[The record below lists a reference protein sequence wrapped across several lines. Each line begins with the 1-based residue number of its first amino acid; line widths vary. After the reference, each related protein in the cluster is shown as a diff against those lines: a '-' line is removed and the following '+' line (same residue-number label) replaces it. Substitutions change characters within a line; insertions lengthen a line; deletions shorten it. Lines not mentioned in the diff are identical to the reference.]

1 FFIAFSPLP
10 RLCFGNYCEIILR
23 QRRGRTC
30 RSGCT
35 DRLPELSRKLGKRT
49 NVIRSGMNEVKTH
62 IEEEFKG
69 IGLKGD
75 DDARSLI
82 KKVISAAY
90 SQSADSPKDKITEP
104 KGGA

>member
-1 FFIAFSPLP
+1 
-10 RLCFGNYCEIILR
+10 
-23 QRRGRTC
+23 
-30 RSGCT
+30 
-35 DRLPELSRKLGKRT
+35 
-49 NVIRSGMNEVKTH
+49 MNEVKTH

-82 KKVISAAY
+82 KKVESAAY